1 MVRSGVPIG
10 VASETWKRHARRAGQ
25 VPEPDE
31 AIRALVA
38 RLGRPHASGGTVIE
52 RATILAE
59 GPDFTKIVAWITA
72 HDGRPESAVEA
83 PSGGL
88 HGSRAAPVT
97 GPPLR
102 YILPAGAL

>member
-1 MVRSGVPIG
+1 MEEDTP
-10 VASETWKRHARRAGQ
+10 ADLPDA
-25 VPEPDE
+25 PEADE

>member
-1 MVRSGVPIG
+1 MEE
-10 VASETWKRHARRAGQ
+10 ETPAELPDA
-25 VPEPDE
+25 PEADE

-59 GPDFTKIVAWITA
+59 GHDFTKIVAWITA
-72 HDGRPESAVEA
+72 NDGRPESAVEA

-102 YILPAGAL
+102 YILPADAL